1 MRNAN
6 IARRKFVRDF
16 VAVLGYASVAPMG
29 SSAQARSRQA
39 AAATKATPDKKID
52 YDKFA
57 KLANNENPYGP
68 SEAVMKAMNDAWKYA
83 NRYAYPDGGIVDAIA
98 EHHGVKPENI
108 VLGCGSSEILK
119 IVDDA
124 FLPDHKLVVGVDP
137 TYETVYR
144 YATNSKA
151 KAIAIPLT
159 KTYDADMHAII
170 RATKLN
176 ARDVGLVYICNPN
189 NPTGRIVPKQDI
201 KLLLDSIPED
211 ITVFFDEAYHHFVDD
226 PNYEPSIKYVIEGRK
241 VIVARTFSKIAGL
254 AGMRLG
260 YALAP
265 PEIIDLL
272 KPLVV
277 SYNTNAVVKYG
288 GVAALKDTTY
298 EARMKQLNKQVRD
311 KAMNELKTMGY
322 ELIPSQ
328 TNFFM
333 VKVKTDVTQ
342 VGEEFKKRE
351 ILVGRKFPPMNEWLR
366 VSVGTEDEMNRF
378 MKAFKE
384 VVANKTSETKSGA

>member
-1 MRNAN
+1 
-6 IARRKFVRDF
+6 
-16 VAVLGYASVAPMG
+16 
-29 SSAQARSRQA
+29 
-39 AAATKATPDKKID
+39 
-52 YDKFA
+52 
-57 KLANNENPYGP
+57 
-68 SEAVMKAMNDAWKYA
+68 VMKAMNDAWKYA
-83 NRYAYPDGGIVDAIA
+83 NRYAYPDGGIIDAIA

-189 NPTGRIVPKQDI
+189 NPTGRIVSKQDI
-201 KLLLDSIPED
+201 KQLLDSIPED
-211 ITVFFDEAYHHFVDD
+211 ITVFIDEAYHHFVDD
-226 PNYEPSIKYVIEGRK
+226 PNYEPSIKYVIEGRR

-260 YALAP
+260 YAVAP
-265 PEIIDLL
+265 PEIIDML

-277 SYNTNAVVKYG
+277 SYNTSAVVKYG

-298 EARMKQLNKQVRD
+298 EAKMKQLNKQVRD
-311 KAMNELKTMGY
+311 KTMNELKTMGY

-333 VKVKTDVTQ
+333 VNVKTDVTP

-384 VVANKTSETKSGA
+384 VFSNKKSETKSGA

>member
-1 MRNAN
+1 MTKTD
-6 IARRKFVRDF
+6 IARRKFMGR
-16 VAVLGYASVAPMG
+16 VAALLGYAGLAPLG
-29 SSAQARSRQA
+29 FSAQTRSRQTASA
-39 AAATKATPDKKID
+39 AKTTLDKKTD

-68 SEAVMKAMNDAWKYA
+68 PETVMKAMNDAWRYA
-83 NRYAYPDGGIVDAIA
+83 NRYQYPDGGIVEAIA

-108 VLGCGSSEILK
+108 LLGCGSSEILK

-124 FLPDHKLVVGVDP
+124 FLPEHKFVIGVEP

-151 KAIAIPLT
+151 KAITLPLT
-159 KTYDADMHAII
+159 NTFDVDMKAII

-176 ARDVGLVYICNPN
+176 ARDVGFVYICNPN
-189 NPTGRIVPKQDI
+189 NPTGRIVSKQDI
-201 KLLLDSIPED
+201 KLLLDSIPQD
-211 ITVFFDEAYHHFVDD
+211 IPVFIDEAYHHFVDD

-241 VIVARTFSKIAGL
+241 VIVARTFSKIAAL

-260 YALAP
+260 YAVAP
-265 PEIIDLL
+265 EEIIGMLR
-272 KPLVV
+272 PLVV

-288 GVAALKDTTY
+288 GVAALKDTAY
-298 EARMKQLNKQVRD
+298 QAKMKQLNKQLRD
-311 KAMNELKTMGY
+311 KTTNELKTMGY
-322 ELIPSQ
+322 QVIPSQ
-328 TNFFM
+328 SNFFM
-333 VKVKTDVTQ
+333 VNVKKDVTQ
-342 VGEEFKKRE
+342 VGDEFQKRG

-366 VSVGTEDEMNRF
+366 VSVGTEDEMDRF

-384 VVANKTSETKSGA
+384 IFSGQKTEVKSGA

>member
-1 MRNAN
+1 MTKTD
-6 IARRKFVRDF
+6 IARRKFMGR
-16 VAVLGYASVAPMG
+16 VAALLGYAGLAPLG
-29 SSAQARSRQA
+29 FSAQTRSRQTASA
-39 AAATKATPDKKID
+39 AKTTLDKKTD

-68 SEAVMKAMNDAWKYA
+68 PETVMKAMNDAWRYA
-83 NRYAYPDGGIVDAIA
+83 NRYQYPDGGIVEAIA

-108 VLGCGSSEILK
+108 LLGCGSSEILK

-124 FLPDHKLVVGVDP
+124 FLPEHKFVIGVEP

-151 KAIAIPLT
+151 KAITLPLT
-159 KTYDADMHAII
+159 NTFDVDMKAII

-176 ARDVGLVYICNPN
+176 ARDVGFVYICNPN
-189 NPTGRIVPKQDI
+189 NPTGRIVSKQDI
-201 KLLLDSIPED
+201 KLLLDSIPQD
-211 ITVFFDEAYHHFVDD
+211 IPVFIDDAYHHFVDD

-241 VIVARTFSKIAGL
+241 VIVARTFSKIAAL

-260 YALAP
+260 YAVAP
-265 PEIIDLL
+265 EEIIGMLR
-272 KPLVV
+272 PLVV

-288 GVAALKDTTY
+288 GVAALKDTAY
-298 EARMKQLNKQVRD
+298 QAKMKQLNKQLRD
-311 KAMNELKTMGY
+311 KTKNELKTMGY
-322 ELIPSQ
+322 QVIPSQ
-328 TNFFM
+328 SNFFM
-333 VKVKTDVTQ
+333 VNVKKDVTQ
-342 VGEEFKKRE
+342 VGDEFQKRG

-366 VSVGTEDEMNRF
+366 VSVGTEDEMDRF

-384 VVANKTSETKSGA
+384 IFSGQKTEVKSGA